1 MTGGVAGGGFGAFW
15 SLFRESDVPKAIVSF
30 LIGLG
35 ISYGASLLDPLHKGN
50 KRRLEQT
57 GQALDGAIEENI
69 KRLIAGA
76 TKAEDAYL
84 LAQALTCQDYK
95 SEGMGAR
102 NRISIPMLQEVFVP
116 LQLDSSAIAPGLNSR
131 SREAM
136 SHKEIEQWQKAI
148 QETCIW
154 DYLVEV
160 KQQPAYRQLAIVAWG
175 GYGKTTLL
183 KHLAYTYGMKQQGK
197 FGVTHP
203 LVPVLLPLRNYKDL
217 LTGEN
222 PPTLPELVMQ
232 NHLKQVEIAELSA
245 RLKNL
250 PANWFETVLTHGNGL
265 VMMDGFDEVP
275 ENQRLALS
283 RWINTQMGRFNR
295 SVFVLT
301 SRPIA
306 YNENYIEPLRT
317 KLWVRPFQPK
327 QQEAFVRQWYLCQ
340 EKLDRGG
347 RNTPDVQKEA
357 ERNAENLLRQIND
370 PTRPGLADLAKNP
383 LLLNLLASY
392 HRSDPGA
399 ELPRQRAELY
409 QDICTLQLRK
419 RPEARD
425 VKLLLPPN
433 ERQLVLQQVALTMM
447 QRELRLVPESE
458 LLQWIN
464 RALKAKKHRVDPETF
479 LRQIIEVSELIVR
492 QGLEGCEFSHLSF
505 QEFLAAAQIKTL
517 NQEEK
522 WLYPHLQAANT
533 NSAENQSW
541 WRQTILL
548 YAAQTNPAGLIQEA
562 IRQGA
567 TDLAYACYQETQYTL
582 DEEFEAEVKALKPAV
597 QASRYATLEA
607 HLQAQR
613 WKEAD
618 EETYCLMI
626 TTVGKEEGQYFE
638 SEELLNF
645 PCEDLKTID
654 SLWVKYSNGHF
665 GFSVQKKIYVECG
678 AKPNGYDP
686 EDEIWEKFCN
696 RVGWRAN
703 GKWLDYD
710 NLNPSLS
717 SQRGIF
723 PFLALSSLQ
732 GVFPLFFFGG
742 VIIFSRTEA
751 CRL

>member
-1 MTGGVAGGGFGAFW
+1 MPSDHPQENQVQESDANQSKEKVSLSEKIADIVLKVVMTGGVAGGGFGAFW

-175 GYGKTTLL
+175 GYGKNTLL

-626 TTVGKEEGQYFE
+626 TTVG
-638 SEELLNF
+638 
-645 PCEDLKTID
+645 
-654 SLWVKYSNGHF
+654 
-665 GFSVQKKIYVECG
+665 
-678 AKPNGYDP
+678 
-686 EDEIWEKFCN
+686 
-696 RVGWRAN
+696 
-703 GKWLDYD
+703 
-710 NLNPSLS
+710 
-717 SQRGIF
+717 
-723 PFLALSSLQ
+723 
-732 GVFPLFFFGG
+732 
-742 VIIFSRTEA
+742 
-751 CRL
+751 